1 MSTPVRLRPE
11 TPSRD
16 ARRVRAAEREEGAA
30 MLVVMLLLLMTTGI
44 ALFAVQTT
52 GTEIRSAGAIRQ
64 SLQTQYVGETGL
76 AAAITWADAVG
87 GPGLL
92 RVTET
97 PSRPM
102 GFMAAFNEPEL
113 LPTARAYRLYFRPN
127 APTPVNDFQSVGALG
142 APPIESRPGEEQ
154 SLARVA
160 LEPEFTVDANDIL
173 VYPAVIAGHRSDGLG
188 SMSYLSVTFTSRGRT
203 RIRGATDVQLI
214 GDRLLYH
221 EGASDARAQVV
232 VGPFGGAR

>member
-1 MSTPVRLRPE
+1 MFTRG
-11 TPSRD
+11 
-16 ARRVRAAEREEGAA
+16 ARRVREAVRREGAA

-52 GTEIRSAGAIRQ
+52 ATEIRSAGAIRQ
-64 SLQTQYVGETGL
+64 AVQTQYVGETGL

-87 GPGLL
+87 GPGIL
-92 RVTET
+92 RVTENAT
-97 PSRPM
+97 YPP

-113 LPTARAYRLYFRPN
+113 LPAARAYRFYFRPN

-154 SLARVA
+154 SLGSVA

-173 VYPAVIAGHRSDGLG
+173 VYPAVVAGHRSDGL
-188 SMSYLSVTFTSRGRT
+188 SRMSYLLVTFTSRGRT
-203 RIRGATDVQLI
+203 RIRGATDVQLV